1 MYAVEFMCLSVVKL
15 MVLDRMKEFA
25 APVTDRQRQRW
36 DLASRCVMAAV
47 VVGNAV
53 GLLGNITAAVFWT
66 QTAGFA
72 YQAAAANASAANNT
86 DAVAQFVRLGTQKVQ
101 VADQAQSVQEF
112 SEVAGRVRIVR
123 VTCVTLLPQVVVLL
137 LVIVS
142 FAVVGVMCLRRVDLG
157 TETTPQLLPL
167 AGCTA
172 QQLNH
177 DLHSQQR
184 ALLQLILTP

>member
-25 APVTDRQRQRW
+25 VPATDTQRQRW
-36 DLASRCVMAAV
+36 ALASRCVMAAV
-47 VVGNAV
+47 LVGNTV
-53 GLLGNITAAVFWT
+53 GLFGNIAAAVFWT

-86 DAVAQFVRLGTQKVQ
+86 DAVAQIVGLGSQKVQ

-112 SEVAGRVRIVR
+112 SEVADSVRIVR

-137 LVIVS
+137 LVLVS
-142 FAVVGVMCLRRVDLG
+142 FAVVGVMCLRRVDSGARQCPNYYPWRAAL
-157 TETTPQLLPL
+157 
-167 AGCTA
+167 
-172 QQLNH
+172 
-177 DLHSQQR
+177 QR
-184 ALLQLILTP
+184 N

>member
-72 YQAAAANASAANNT
+72 YLAANASAANNT
-86 DAVAQFVRLGTQKVQ
+86 DAVARFVRLGTQKVQ

-112 SEVAGRVRIVR
+112 SEVVGRVRIVR

-157 TETTPQLLPL
+157 TETMPQLLPL
-167 AGCTA
+167 AA
-172 QQLNH
+172 A
-177 DLHSQQR
+177 LHR
-184 ALLQLILTP
+184 N

>member
-72 YQAAAANASAANNT
+72 YKAAAANASAANNT
-86 DAVAQFVRLGTQKVQ
+86 DAVAQF
-101 VADQAQSVQEF
+101 VQEF

-157 TETTPQLLPL
+157 TETMPQL
-167 AGCTA
+167 
-172 QQLNH
+172 
-177 DLHSQQR
+177 
-184 ALLQLILTP
+184 